1 MYFENDSTCP
11 RSNSKS
17 QGCPVPVG
25 NTICG
30 ETNSLEIMKQF
41 NRLYEER
48 MEQVDSEA
56 GGDCLQEKI
65 KLQQEWI
72 RNLCQQNEMLVR
84 AVQEL
89 EFEATERVHQLED
102 KLQKSAQCLCDVMK
116 KYREHDFAADLLA
129 EPLQKITHL
138 EDDVRNLLE
147 FIKRIRE
154 NQDWSLDG
162 LFFYNISERE
172 LLGTTCKFANKFS
185 KDDSL
190 EGEKLLNEKD
200 RTVHEL
206 TQKLDYF
213 NSFGDVEA
221 IAKELQA
228 RREECDSLKQ
238 EMAEIRQALTEEVA
252 TKYDEIVLLRKDV
265 QIFEERCM
273 QADKQT
279 AFKEDIIRE
288 LRKEIKQLK
297 QQTTCQADRERG
309 SVQCKVQ
316 KLEAENAALRE
327 TLTVDKTHIEQLDAQ
342 FKSFLEERE
351 GLKARNKDLDRRSKG
366 VAKER
371 EALRC
376 QCEDLQT
383 EMRHVKNQNAQLELE
398 VQSTKGRL
406 ANVTAES
413 VSYQKKLAAIVE
425 ENRKTLE
432 QLTALN
438 QENANLSRDIDV
450 LRHRSEYTTNFTQ
463 EEIGK
468 LNCTI
473 EELKTNL
480 EECQLAQIDEEKA
493 YRKEIALLHET
504 ISSME
509 AELRDMESKLG
520 KEGKVQA
527 SFDDQELGLMQEANA
542 TRLRMQSEIERKSH
556 EIQTLRGK
564 VEQLES
570 SLRTCEE
577 RASNLQEA
585 VALYS
590 NSVSVLETT
599 GEESKLQIQQQKVTI
614 SNLQQA
620 LVEAKQEADE
630 MRKKT
635 QDNETKRQE
644 IVALLKSVMAES
656 EEDSDLLRMQAQM
669 VEREYEILQD
679 LNFTLEVEHCD
690 SLQDMEALE
699 GQLKKYQYLFNI
711 KEEQMRK
718 LSKQKRCYEE
728 VVAYF
733 KHEMGLMADQ
743 LNNLQELLT
752 LSNETAQEESSK
764 VMNAFFEVQSI
775 NEKLSSQ
782 LCACEQQVQ
791 LENQM
796 GQLQEAK
803 ICQLQQLVKEKELDL
818 SKHDQAIVN
827 IRQTL
832 NDSLKQNADLQLTV
846 AELNETIGSLQGSI
860 RQYEEEN
867 CASRRSCLEFQQQ
880 IGGYCSKLDE
890 LKEGLEQKTAECL
903 KLEMAYNNEKR
914 ALKAAQKQL
923 QETDKMQQIKQKE
936 LINSLQE
943 AKMQL
948 ACSDENNSKLCEECD
963 KLQAQLTNLSRKEAV
978 KDQEIKRY
986 RKIVGDLKA
995 TMMELNTELNK
1006 NLAQK
1011 ELKASCKNVNCRR
1024 NLDKDDLKDIC
1035 VTCPCEVEFYQKM
1048 VDILK
1053 KSVSDLKKQL
1063 NDAQQKCKALQDE
1076 VKEKE
1081 LQLNRTKEDLKNQQ
1095 LDSGKKITS
1104 LQQEIDRLTQE
1115 LQLKSLQL
1123 TDVKKSA
1130 NEINGSKCVQLACA
1144 QEEIAHL
1151 KNEIASILS
1160 GQNALN
1166 RENEDLLAEAA
1177 QLHCTINC
1185 LKDKSKLFKDQA
1197 DQYALRLKSLSAE
1210 KDTLLRK
1217 NKELLSELKAIQ
1229 SMTCSVDK
1237 HHRLSSETVKQLEA
1251 DIEELKNNKDDIC
1264 SESKSVIKNVRA
1276 WVLEQKRI
1284 NAFVAQREREYIE
1297 TINRLNSVKQMS
1309 SPKPIS
1315 APNRGCRAN
1324 RGSVYNPMC
1333 ASPCSL
1339 GSQGTTS
1346 IYDRESPPAS
1356 PDFGVGNEWYS
1367 TTFRAESD
1375 NDSGEDY
1382 CVNTLEHLTQQMR
1395 NSNKVWMSE
1404 KRSLRDCRVSKDAK
1418 ERK

>member
-297 QQTTCQADRERG
+297 QQ
-309 SVQCKVQ
+309 
-316 KLEAENAALRE
+316 
-327 TLTVDKTHIEQLDAQ
+327 
-342 FKSFLEERE
+342 
-351 GLKARNKDLDRRSKG
+351 
-366 VAKER
+366 
-371 EALRC
+371 
-376 QCEDLQT
+376 
-383 EMRHVKNQNAQLELE
+383 
-398 VQSTKGRL
+398 
-406 ANVTAES
+406 
-413 VSYQKKLAAIVE
+413 
-425 ENRKTLE
+425 
-432 QLTALN
+432 
-438 QENANLSRDIDV
+438 
-450 LRHRSEYTTNFTQ
+450 FTQ

-520 KEGKVQA
+520 KEGKTCKICRGKSKVGFLESTEVQA

>member
-520 KEGKVQA
+520 KEGKTCKICRGKSKVGFLESTEVQA

-585 VALYS
+585 
-590 NSVSVLETT
+590 
-599 GEESKLQIQQQKVTI
+599 
-614 SNLQQA
+614 
-620 LVEAKQEADE
+620 
-630 MRKKT
+630 
-635 QDNETKRQE
+635 
-644 IVALLKSVMAES
+644 
-656 EEDSDLLRMQAQM
+656 
-669 VEREYEILQD
+669 
-679 LNFTLEVEHCD
+679 
-690 SLQDMEALE
+690 
-699 GQLKKYQYLFNI
+699 
-711 KEEQMRK
+711 
-718 LSKQKRCYEE
+718 
-728 VVAYF
+728 
-733 KHEMGLMADQ
+733 
-743 LNNLQELLT
+743 T